1 MENLPIF
8 TIEYISSLPVRKI
21 NYCGQELNTRYDAEK
36 KRIFLLNKDGSY
48 SGRWGTVDLDAPT
61 VTNEETEDE
70 IDSAIVMP
78 PFIAPQAEAN
88 HPHSGGAEE
97 KGDPTSFETYVA
109 EDPADLGNN
118 IESQERQEPELIS
131 EPTNSTAAGH
141 PKRIDPQHIKVI
153 AVIALIGLL
162 ALLFS
167 LFARPS
173 HQDSSPAATTISTT
187 AATTLPPETQ
197 QTIASTSPA
206 TRPSE
211 ETQPP
216 EPGIV
221 VLVAEK
227 HMLPGHQ
234 ISEDDLSNMEITSA
248 DFQAINAMNGIYLSE
263 EASRLTG
270 LVTTQFVVK
279 GTYIDYSDL
288 AISYAPVNPWGRT
301 GTQQFAL
308 PLPVSVTADSLVD
321 FLPGTCADIMITVET
336 KVSET
341 IGPSAITETGEPNG
355 GEQVPTTPSM
365 PTSGIEHNSSTIESM
380 IVDTYVIR
388 GASIIDILD
397 AEQNSLFSR
406 YHAFAS
412 VPAAYLEDVIAVE
425 LPAAGDIE
433 CMIPVYIKIAVTAE
447 QAAMIQSI
455 GQSNMTVSVSNTS
468 AIAETDL
475 QSQTYPQLTSVA
487 SLLTKQWQT
496 VTAGGVS

>member
-1 MENLPIF
+1 MQRTGIPNDVIGN
-8 TIEYISSLPVRKI
+8 IS
-21 NYCGQELNTRYDAEK
+21 
-36 KRIFLLNKDGSY
+36 
-48 SGRWGTVDLDAPT
+48 
-61 VTNEETEDE
+61 NEE
-70 IDSAIVMP
+70 
-78 PFIAPQAEAN
+78 
-88 HPHSGGAEE
+88 G
-97 KGDPTSFETYVA
+97 
-109 EDPADLGNN
+109 
-118 IESQERQEPELIS
+118 IS
-131 EPTNSTAAGH
+131 
-141 PKRIDPQHIKVI
+141 D
-153 AVIALIGLL
+153 
-162 ALLFS
+162 
-167 LFARPS
+167 
-173 HQDSSPAATTISTT
+173 
-187 AATTLPPETQ
+187 
-197 QTIASTSPA
+197 
-206 TRPSE
+206 
-211 ETQPP
+211 
-216 EPGIV
+216 
-221 VLVAEK
+221 
-227 HMLPGHQ
+227 
-234 ISEDDLSNMEITSA
+234 
-248 DFQAINAMNGIYLSE
+248 
-263 EASRLTG
+263 
-270 LVTTQFVVK
+270 
-279 GTYIDYSDL
+279 
-288 AISYAPVNPWGRT
+288 
-301 GTQQFAL
+301 
-308 PLPVSVTADSLVD
+308 
-321 FLPGTCADIMITVET
+321 DIMITVET